1 MKNPVKLFALFLMPV
16 FHSSC
21 GQNQANVPEDN
32 IKSSRGPYSESQ
44 LKEAATS
51 KVPMSM
57 VRNVK
62 QDRNGNILIASYL
75 GVFLTMEHLLPI

>member
-1 MKNPVKLFALFLMPV
+1 MKKLVKLFSLFLMSV
-16 FHSSC
+16 FHTFG
-21 GQNQANVPEDN
+21 GQNQTNVPQDN

-62 QDRNGNILIASYL
+62 QDKNTNAQQCVLCI
-75 GVFLTMEHLLPI
+75 